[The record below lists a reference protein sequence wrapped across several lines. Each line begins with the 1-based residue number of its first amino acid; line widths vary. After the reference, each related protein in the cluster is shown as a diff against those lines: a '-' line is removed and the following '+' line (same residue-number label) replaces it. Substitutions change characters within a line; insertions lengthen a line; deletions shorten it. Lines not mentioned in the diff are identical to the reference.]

1 MTHKELLVHYLKGVD
16 TTGVSFALDHWSTG
30 ERLAMIIFTGDA
42 SRVNAV
48 IKGMKANGANI
59 TRFYAKSKPKS
70 SSRSSSSS
78 KSS

>member
-16 TTGVSFALDHWSTG
+16 TTGVSMEIDHWSTG
-30 ERLAMIIFTGDA
+30 ERLAMMIFTGDA

-48 IKGMKANGANI
+48 IKGMKANGAKI
-59 TRFYAKSKPKS
+59 TRFYAKSK
-70 SSRSSSSS
+70 SRSSS